1 MSRGCEILSRR
12 HVIAERVTACL
23 SEAKGLP
30 DDARVELDTPL
41 VRSGLVDSLGM
52 EGLVM
57 SLEKA
62 FGIRIDDEDLVPDN
76 FDTVAAIA
84 SFIERKLAET
94 GE

>member
-1 MSRGCEILSRR
+1 
-12 HVIAERVTACL
+12 
-23 SEAKGLP
+23 
-30 DDARVELDTPL
+30 VELDTPL